1 MLLSECTGRDLWPVQ
16 LCREK
21 GVPEDWIEEL
31 ADCYESGFKTDR
43 ETIYYN
49 QRPVNQFHGI
59 HDLQLAR
66 KLGQFLGIDIQRVTA
81 FAFSRVAEVRAIQE
95 AVDEI

>member
-1 MLLSECTGRDLWPVQ
+1 MLLSECTGRDLWPVK

-31 ADCYESGFKTDR
+31 ADCYESGFTTDR
-43 ETIYYN
+43 ETIYYD
-49 QRPVNQFHGI
+49 QRPINQFHGI
-59 HDLQLAR
+59 HDLLLAR
-66 KLGQFLGIDIQRVTA
+66 RLGQFLGVNVQQVTA
-81 FAFSRVAEVRAIQE
+81 SAFSRVAEVRAIQE